1 MAQTATWLK
10 VRCRSCNGI
19 LGQEGRVSLMPGDSR
34 ESKIAHCSVG
44 VSTECA
50 ASERHVFVSPGGG
63 GFRGCEQHLSPK
75 GW

>member
-1 MAQTATWLK
+1 
-10 VRCRSCNGI
+10 
-19 LGQEGRVSLMPGDSR
+19 MPGDSR

-50 ASERHVFVSPGGG
+50 ASERHVFVLPGGG